1 MEYNLQR
8 FVKAQGTD
16 YETALSEIKK
26 GRKHSHWIWYVF
38 PQFKEFAHS
47 RIADYYGIEDRG
59 EAEAYLK
66 HPILEQRIREMSE
79 ALMLHKGKDVKDIIG
94 ELDAGKVRS
103 CMTMFDNELHVSLYS
118 SSTTDTESFDTTD
131 VFIFL
136 DEHILHDWKDTKN
149 SIARYLSLLPI

>member
-103 CMTMFDNELHVSLYS
+103 CMTMFDYLSPN
-118 SSTTDTESFDTTD
+118 D
-131 VFIFL
+131 VFGQVL
-136 DEHILHDWKDTKN
+136 DVFYGGKRGGRTLN
-149 SIARYLSLLPI
+149 VLNNGC